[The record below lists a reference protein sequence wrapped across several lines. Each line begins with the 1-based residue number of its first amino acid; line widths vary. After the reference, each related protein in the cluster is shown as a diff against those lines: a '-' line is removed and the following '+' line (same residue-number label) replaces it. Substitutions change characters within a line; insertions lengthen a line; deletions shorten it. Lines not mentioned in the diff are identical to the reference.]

1 MRQENF
7 QFLRFFL
14 YGGSS
19 DFSFP
24 SSPVRMQFVQKLRA
38 KVQIG
43 TRPVAAVATERRHF
57 RNKLITVDS
66 SAPHKSINAS
76 RAIIH
81 GLFYWGMMDGRENLL
96 AQITFPSDED
106 DDDFEAVRLLLGSL
120 LTLAI
125 RKPVVNLRPVDIE
138 ALI

>member
-1 MRQENF
+1 MNDC
-7 QFLRFFL
+7 FF
-14 YGGSS
+14 
-19 DFSFP
+19 FA
-24 SSPVRMQFVQKLRA
+24 Q
-38 KVQIG
+38 
-43 TRPVAAVATERRHF
+43 PVAAVATERRHF

-66 SAPHKSINAS
+66 SD
-76 RAIIH
+76 

-96 AQITFPSDED
+96 AQCSLFQTFPSDED

-125 RKPVVNLRPVDIE
+125 RKPIVNLRPVDTE